1 MNPQLDI
8 GKLVGAASAP
18 VALIIA
24 TSIFLGNLGGKYAM
38 LGGVF
43 RDLSSEYRNAEH
55 RQGLRA
61 RSLEDQM
68 RLYSWRLR
76 TLMRATLV
84 LTLSIESFVLTV
96 VFTCIGVIFPGKS
109 LWFWATAFCS
119 FAGLLLL
126 AVAVVMELLE
136 NQQARHALMLETAE
150 FKDVLADP
158 DQEDDKRGFAASKGE
173 A

>member
-1 MNPQLDI
+1 MNAQLDI

-38 LGGVF
+38 LNSIF
-43 RDLSSEYRNAEH
+43 RTLTGEYR
-55 RQGLRA
+55 GLEDRSSLRS

-68 RLYSWRLR
+68 KLYSWRLR

-84 LTLSIESFVLTV
+84 LTLSIEAFILTV
-96 VFTCIGVIFPGKS
+96 VFTSIGIIFPGRPA
-109 LWFWATAFCS
+109 WFWATALFS

-126 AVAVVMELLE
+126 AVAVVMELVE
-136 NQQARHALMLETAE
+136 NHQARHGLMLETAE
-150 FKDVLADP
+150 FDGVLSDP
-158 DQEDDKRGFAASKGE
+158 EQEQDKREFATGKGNR
-173 A
+173 